1 MHFLILSSLQIYI
14 NHQGLHLIDSLFIR
28 HENTHVN
35 SDSTKC
41 HQCQQKTPV
50 CLYLH
55 ITMKHAI
62 YNMYNAIFITDSP
75 ENAFDT
81 HKPVENSKL
90 LFPAFCTTIILL
102 I

>member
-41 HQCQQKTPV
+41 HQYQQKKPGMFVFAYHNETCHLQHV
-50 CLYLH
+50 QYH
-55 ITMKHAI
+55 I
-62 YNMYNAIFITDSP
+62 YN
-75 ENAFDT
+75 
-81 HKPVENSKL
+81 
-90 LFPAFCTTIILL
+90 
-102 I
+102 